1 MSGPKEDRLNL
12 TKACKANFSQI
23 FMVYSDPQKQIEN
36 AVDLT
41 AEPFIDVTDDNGV
54 QNIVYLIDD
63 EKTIE
68 LIKNVMKDKTLLI
81 ADGHHRYETAL
92 NYRNFLGQNAQD
104 ANYVMSYFTNLDDD
118 LLIYP
123 THRIIT
129 KWIEPYVLLETV
141 KKYFDVKDYTFTG
154 AKQK

>member
-1 MSGPKEDRLNL
+1 MNSTMSGPKEDRLNL

-63 EKTIE
+63 EKQ
-68 LIKNVMKDKTLLI
+68 LSL
-81 ADGHHRYETAL
+81 
-92 NYRNFLGQNAQD
+92 
-104 ANYVMSYFTNLDDD
+104 
-118 LLIYP
+118 
-123 THRIIT
+123 
-129 KWIEPYVLLETV
+129 
-141 KKYFDVKDYTFTG
+141 
-154 AKQK
+154 